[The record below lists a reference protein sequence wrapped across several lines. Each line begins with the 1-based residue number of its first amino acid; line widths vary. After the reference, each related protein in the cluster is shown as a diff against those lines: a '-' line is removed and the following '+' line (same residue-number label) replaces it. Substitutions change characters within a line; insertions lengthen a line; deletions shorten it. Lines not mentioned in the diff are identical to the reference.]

1 MPYLPS
7 GRINPK
13 CLIINN
19 VFYVIGGV
27 GQDNHIFYLELEY
40 GDSEWQILKGNLPI
54 RGSMGVIQVDDK
66 ILAFGGVDEENEM
79 YREVFLIQLQSQTYT
94 ALKLDNCLQE
104 PDRFIYNQIMLDSDS
119 PYEFKIAGRVA
130 VHRITQQIKDKF
142 LFDCTG

>member
-1 MPYLPS
+1 
-7 GRINPK
+7 
-13 CLIINN
+13 
-19 VFYVIGGV
+19 
-27 GQDNHIFYLELEY
+27 
-40 GDSEWQILKGNLPI
+40 
-54 RGSMGVIQVDDK
+54 MGVIQVDDK